1 MVKMEAFDDSHFMH
15 QAVRVG
21 HTDHTGSIVF
31 PMACI
36 FDLKKKFL
44 CNWTLIKIV
53 LYRRAIAGLGMV
65 KLEAFDDPHFM
76 HQTVRGGH
84 TDHTGSIVFPMACIF
99 DLKKKFLCNWTLIKI
114 ILYRRA
120 IALVWGKWKGLTIL
134 ILCTRLLGVVIL
146 ITLVASFLSLHAYLI
161 LKINFYVTGHCTP
174 SEEGYGL
181 GMVKMEAF
189 DDPHFMHQTVRV
201 CQTDHTGS
209 INACIACSFDLKNNL

>member
-53 LYRRAIAGLGMV
+53 LYRRASLGMV
-65 KLEAFDDPHFM
+65 KLEAFDDLHFM

-84 TDHTGSIVFPMACIF
+84 TDHTGSIVSLMACIFDLKRNFYVTGHSYCYSLGMVKMEAFHDSHFMHQTVRGGHTDHTGSIVSLMACIF
-99 DLKKKFLCNWTLIKI
+99 DLKKKFLSNWTL
-114 ILYRRA
+114 
-120 IALVWGKWKGLTIL
+120 V
-134 ILCTRLLGVVIL
+134 LL
-146 ITLVASFLSLHAYLI
+146 
-161 LKINFYVTGHCTP
+161 
-174 SEEGYGL
+174 
-181 GMVKMEAF
+181 
-189 DDPHFMHQTVRV
+189 
-201 CQTDHTGS
+201 
-209 INACIACSFDLKNNL
+209 